1 MEINRVSSKAYT
13 SSASAIEE
21 DEQQNEEVQAHEFG
35 VTPQEEEQ
43 KDIVQISTSD
53 FEENNVQEKV
63 SAYIQ
68 NIVFTENLTED
79 SKNALN
85 NYLNTFD
92 VAKFIKMYGPF
103 SSSAEISAAMY
114 AVTSGMI
121 KYQE

>member
-21 DEQQNEEVQAHEFG
+21 DEQQNEEVQAQEFG

-92 VAKFIKMYGPF
+92 AAKFIKMYGPF

>member
-1 MEINRVSSKAYT
+1 MEINRVPSKAYT
-13 SSASAIEE
+13 SSVSAIEE
-21 DEQQNEEVQAHEFG
+21 DEKQNEIQTQEFG
-35 VTPQEEEQ
+35 ITPQEEEQ
-43 KDIVQISTSD
+43 KDIVQISTSEFD
-53 FEENNVQEKV
+53 ENNVQEKV
-63 SAYIQ
+63 YAYIQ
-68 NIVFTENLTED
+68 NIIFTENLTED

-103 SSSAEISAAMY
+103 SSAAEISAAMY

>member
-21 DEQQNEEVQAHEFG
+21 DEQQNEIQTQEFG
-35 VTPQEEEQ
+35 ITPQEEEQ
-43 KDIVQISTSD
+43 KDIVQISTSEFD
-53 FEENNVQEKV
+53 ENNVQEKV
-63 SAYIQ
+63 YAYIQ
-68 NIVFTENLTED
+68 NIIFTENLTED

-103 SSSAEISAAMY
+103 SSAAEISAAMY

>member
-1 MEINRVSSKAYT
+1 MEINRVSSKAYS

-21 DEQQNEEVQAHEFG
+21 DEQQNEIQTQEFG
-35 VTPQEEEQ
+35 ITPQEEEQ
-43 KDIVQISTSD
+43 KDIVQISTSEFD
-53 FEENNVQEKV
+53 ENNVQEKV
-63 SAYIQ
+63 YAYIQ
-68 NIVFTENLTED
+68 NIIFTENLTED

-103 SSSAEISAAMY
+103 SSAAEISAAMY

>member
-1 MEINRVSSKAYT
+1 MEINGLSSKAYT
-13 SSASAIEE
+13 SSSSAIEE
-21 DEQQNEEVQAHEFG
+21 DEKQNEEQTQEFG
-35 VTPQEEEQ
+35 ITPQEEQQ
-43 KDIVQISTSD
+43 KDIVQISTSEFD
-53 FEENNVQEKV
+53 EDNVQEKV

-103 SSSAEISAAMY
+103 SSAAEISAAMY